1 LRNLGGPLLR
11 VLAACVAM
19 VAGVLLLRWQLAAH
33 LQDMKMVL
41 LACEVAMGAV
51 VYAACMYA
59 FGRELLQDVLR
70 LLSASGK
77 SELQQVS
84 ASLKPAN
91 ATQD

>member
-1 LRNLGGPLLR
+1 
-11 VLAACVAM
+11 
-19 VAGVLLLRWQLAAH
+19 
-33 LQDMKMVL
+33 
-41 LACEVAMGAV
+41 

-59 FGRELLQDVLR
+59 FGRGLLQDVLR

-84 ASLKPAN
+84 SNFKPAN